1 MTTKLGDSFNRVS
14 NWKVK
19 IKLAPLC
26 LYLNTG
32 PFPKMNL
39 WVD

>member
-1 MTTKLGDSFNRVS
+1 
-14 NWKVK
+14 VK